1 MAESETGQERTE
13 EPTHKRLQDARDKGE
28 VLRSKEF
35 NTFIMMLGVSVALAV
50 AGSAMGTQF
59 VTLTRGLLSID
70 PSLAFDRQ
78 RVFGHALTA
87 AWEIIS
93 LQVPLFAVV
102 IIAAIVGPAV
112 LGGIRVGSESLN
124 PKWQQLNPL
133 KGLGRMVSLNAL
145 FELVKTLL
153 KVFWLGLVI
162 ILVGYSL
169 FGRIV
174 QLGVMPVSVAVPEA
188 LSLIAI
194 SLFTLTVALVPIAAI
209 DMPHQI
215 WQYLKKLRMT
225 RQELRDEN
233 KELEGKPEVKSR
245 IRQLQ
250 RELANRRMMEEV
262 PTADVVITNPTQ
274 YAVALRYDADG
285 QGAPTVV
292 ARGAGVIAARIR
304 EIACAHNVPL
314 FSAPPLARAIY
325 FSTQLNQTIPAGLYV
340 AVARVLAYI
349 FQLRAGT
356 GGPFQAP
363 RQPTDLPVP
372 DEYLKRDR
380 T

>member
-1 MAESETGQERTE
+1 MAESESGQERTE
-13 EPTHKRLQDARDKGE
+13 QPTQKRLQDARDKGE
-28 VLRSKEF
+28 VLRSKDF
-35 NTFIMMLGVSVALAV
+35 NTFIMMLGVSVALAM
-50 AGSAMGTQF
+50 AGSYMGAQF
-59 VTLTRGLLSID
+59 LKLTRSLLSFD
-70 PSLAFDRQ
+70 PSLAFDSQ
-78 RVFGHALTA
+78 RVFGHVLVT
-87 AWEIIS
+87 AWEVIV

-102 IIAAIVGPAV
+102 IIAAIAGPAM

-133 KGLGRMVSLNAL
+133 KGLGRMASWNTLI
-145 FELVKTLL
+145 ELSKTLL
-153 KVFWLGLVI
+153 KVIWLALVVI
-162 ILVGYSL
+162 YVGYSL

-174 QLGVMPVSVAVPEA
+174 QLGVMPVSTSVPQA
-188 LSLIAI
+188 LSLISF
-194 SLFTLTVALVPIAAI
+194 SLFALTAALVPVAAI
-209 DMPHQI
+209 DMPQQI

-233 KELEGKPEVKSR
+233 KELEGKPEVKGR

-262 PTADVVITNPTQ
+262 PTADVVVTNPTH

-292 ARGAGVIAARIR
+292 ARGAGEIAARIR
-304 EIACAHNVPL
+304 EIAGAHNVPL

-325 FSTQLNQTIPAGLYV
+325 FSTQLNHTIPAGLYV

-349 FQLRAGT
+349 FQLRAST
-356 GGPFQAP
+356 GGPFQTP
-363 RQPTDLPVP
+363 HQPTDLPVP
-372 DEYLKRDR
+372 DEFLKRDR
-380 T
+380 A